1 MDSTTSTP
9 DQVTSP
15 TLLFRAGG
23 HLYGCD
29 IGDTQEIIPL
39 RAMTRLPG
47 APRFV
52 RGLINMRGTIVT
64 VLDLAMRLDASREPT
79 VEGSIVLV
87 RHRSVERERLVGI
100 VVDEVSD
107 VRVLDNVEASAE
119 RNGVVKGM
127 AAVDDGAVVVLDLD
141 ALIEQVLLT

>member
-1 MDSTTSTP
+1 
-9 DQVTSP
+9 
-15 TLLFRAGG
+15 
-23 HLYGCD
+23 
-29 IGDTQEIIPL
+29 
-39 RAMTRLPG
+39 MTRLPG